1 MLSKLRPHLS
11 YANVMATV
19 AVFIALGGGSYAA
32 IKLPAN
38 SVGNKQLKKNAVT
51 LKKIKRS
58 TRHALKGQKGDTGPR
73 GATGAAGPGA
83 SRLNWSETI
92 SNPVATQ
99 LFSSGD
105 GLTVSAKCDFDS
117 LNDANRVTI
126 VFGATGSGAK
136 ASATWTDKESDELQ
150 AFPFQDGNSNGG
162 FTVVT
167 TTGHGTTTS
176 RFRRLE
182 GQAIVSNAIRIVSVA
197 FHALV
202 DTNGNCELDATVT
215 PAS

>member
-1 MLSKLRPHLS
+1 MLAKLRPHLS

-38 SVGNKQLKKNAVT
+38 SVGTKQLKKTAVT

-58 TRHALKGQKGDTGPR
+58 TRHALKGQQGDTGPR

-83 SRLNWSETI
+83 SRLNWSETH

-105 GLTVSAKCDFDS
+105 GLTVSAKCEFDS
-117 LNDANRVTI
+117 LNDANKLTI

-136 ASATWTDKESDELQ
+136 ASATWTVQESDVPQ
-150 AFPFQDGNSNGG
+150 VSPVQDGNSNGG
-162 FTVVT
+162 FTIVAT
-167 TTGHGTTTS
+167 ESNGTTTTL
-176 RFRRLE
+176 FRRLE
-182 GQAIVSNAIRIVSVA
+182 GQAIVSNDIRIVSVA